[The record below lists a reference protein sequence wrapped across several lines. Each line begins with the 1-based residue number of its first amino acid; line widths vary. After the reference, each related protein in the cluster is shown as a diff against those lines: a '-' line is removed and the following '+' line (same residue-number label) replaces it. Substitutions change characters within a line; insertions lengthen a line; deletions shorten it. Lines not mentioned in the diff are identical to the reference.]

1 VAAVRREEVRVG
13 GVGAVDVL
21 ARVRFVVV
29 VVVAVEGALARLRL
43 GG

>member
-1 VAAVRREEVRVG
+1 MVVPRRDEVRVD
-13 GVGAVDVL
+13 GVGAVGVDVL

-29 VVVAVEGALARLRL
+29 VVEGALARLRL